1 MQGVRLANVLASVG
15 CCRPD
20 AEDPAGVDLY
30 TSGFTP
36 YEGVQLFFPAAMYS
50 FGHSFPWGYG
60 NDGLLDVRFAASRD
74 GGQTIRYVPG
84 ADNAREPWFELGLN
98 RCGAA
103 QSAPDSYRGGWCD
116 PSSPAQM
123 ARTDPH
129 TTTNYMVGG
138 LMESP
143 TGEEVLMYVA
153 SPGAMGHGEI
163 FTVPPVEPVTKVLIV
178 APPLVPKIVI

>member
-1 MQGVRLANVLASVG
+1 M
-15 CCRPD
+15 
-20 AEDPAGVDLY
+20 
-30 TSGFTP
+30 
-36 YEGVQLFFPAAMYS
+36 
-50 FGHSFPWGYG
+50 
-60 NDGLLDVRFAASRD
+60 RFAASRD

-178 APPLVPKIVI
+178 APPLVPKNRDLRCGLHPAPEGAGLGWVQNTPRAGKKKVFTAHVIDD